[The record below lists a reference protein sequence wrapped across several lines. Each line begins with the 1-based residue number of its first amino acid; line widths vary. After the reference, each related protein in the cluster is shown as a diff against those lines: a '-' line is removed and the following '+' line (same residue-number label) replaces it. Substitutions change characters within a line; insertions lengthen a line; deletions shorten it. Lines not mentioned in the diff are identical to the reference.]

1 MTPKLQAST
10 RLLSILIRLSNGFET
25 PSTCIF
31 PTRRSLRIL
40 SAPIPPHLP
49 KSTTQTPHPLSNKY
63 TTQTE
68 ADISY
73 RGSHEQRSW
82 KAKAPVSATPVGKHP
97 ARIEVSSMEGG
108 DRIRRLEKWKSSDP
122 VASGRTYRK
131 SEKTYLRRRIGHPLT
146 QQSDTRPMNDRAA
159 DPKGGS
165 AKQVELQAA
174 ADEDFQRSR
183 EDWQIQKDALKKK
196 FGEEGWSPR
205 KKLSPD
211 TMEGIRA
218 LHEQYPQKYTTPVL
232 AEQFKVS
239 PEAIRRILKSK
250 WRPSPEKMEERRARW
265 AKRHDRI
272 WDAQAEMGL
281 RPKRTKDRKPEGPER
296 LDDIIPPIQNVG
308 P

>member
-10 RLLSILIRLSNGFET
+10 RLLSILSNVVVI
-25 PSTCIF
+25 PSTRIF

-40 SAPIPPHLP
+40 SAPIPPRLP
-49 KSTTQTPHPLSNKY
+49 KSRTQSSHPLSY
-63 TTQTE
+63 EHTAQTE
-68 ADISY
+68 ADISDG
-73 RGSHEQRSW
+73 RSHEQRFRR
-82 KAKAPVSATPVGKHP
+82 AKAAVSAPFLEEQP
-97 ARIEVSSMEGG
+97 AQIGVSSVEGG
-108 DRIRRLEKWKSSDP
+108 DRTRRLQKRRSVDP
-122 VASGRTYRK
+122 ATSGRTYGRL
-131 SEKTYLRRRIGHPLT
+131 EKTNLRRHVGHRLT
-146 QQSDTRPMNDRAA
+146 QKSDAGPMGDRTAGS
-159 DPKGGS
+159 KGEN
-165 AKQVELQAA
+165 AKRVEPQAA
-174 ADEDFQRSR
+174 ADEDFQSSR
-183 EDWQIQKDALKKK
+183 EHWQIQKDALKKK

-239 PEAIRRILKSK
+239 PEAIRRILKST
-250 WRPSPEKMEERRARW
+250 WRPSPEKMEERRERW

-281 RPKRTKDRKPEGPER
+281 RPKRTKDRKSEGPES
-296 LDDIIPPIQNVG
+296 LDDIIPPIRNVG